1 MPIFSRFNPIKNNY
15 LKKLEYYTIYVILPC
30 FFTKSSMRIIIA
42 GAGEVG
48 THLAKMLSNENHEI
62 LLIDTEED
70 RLRPIDSSL
79 DVLTYHGS
87 ATSVSLLQSVLSKKT
102 DLFIAV
108 THAESTNITS
118 SILAKRLGAL
128 KTIARIDN
136 LEYLEHSTEDFFKSL
151 GIDSLIY
158 PELIAAREVLGLLHE
173 TGTTEFMEFSGG
185 TLAMYVQKLDE
196 KAPIINKTLEEI
208 AITFKTDKYRAV
220 AIKRNDKTII
230 PRGHERFMLG
240 DLVYVISTHEGID
253 EMMKTSGKE
262 NFEAKSIM
270 ILGGSRIGK
279 HVALYMQKTSE
290 VKLID
295 SNIERCEALAEILE
309 QTLIING
316 DCRNVDLL
324 EQEGLK
330 QMDAF
335 VAVTGNSETNILS
348 CLLAK
353 KMGVKRTIAEVEN
366 MEYINLAENTG
377 IDTIINKKISAAS
390 RIFRHTTN
398 PNVTQVKYL
407 TGADAE
413 ILEFNVPANS
423 KITKGTLRSMDF
435 PDDAIVGGGTHD
447 GVPFIATGDTIIK
460 ANDKVVVFTLPSAYD
475 KISKFFT

>member
-1 MPIFSRFNPIKNNY
+1 
-15 LKKLEYYTIYVILPC
+15 
-30 FFTKSSMRIIIA
+30 MRIIIA

-62 LLIDTEED
+62 ILIDSED
-70 RLRPIDSSL
+70 SRLKPIDSSL

-87 ATSVSLLQSVLSKKT
+87 STNVKILQDALRKKT

-108 THAESTNITS
+108 THSEDTNITS
-118 SILAKRLGAL
+118 AILAKRFGAL

-136 LEYLEHSTEDFFKSL
+136 IDYLEVSTYEFFKSL

-173 TGTTEFMEFSGG
+173 TGTSEFMEFSGG
-185 TLAMYVQKLDE
+185 KLSMFVQKLDE
-196 KAPIINKTLEEI
+196 KAPILNKSLEEI
-208 AITFKTDKYRAV
+208 SISHRTDKYRAV

-230 PRGHERFMLG
+230 PRGNEQFQIG
-240 DLVYVISTHEGID
+240 DLVFVVSTREGID
-253 EMMKTSGKE
+253 EMMTTSGKE
-262 NFEAKSIM
+262 SFEAKNIM

-279 HVALYMQKTSE
+279 HVALYLQKNCE

-295 SNIERCEALAEILE
+295 LSIEKCEQLAEILE
-309 QTLIING
+309 KTLVING
-316 DCRNVDLL
+316 DGRNVDLL
-324 EQEGLK
+324 EKEGIK

-335 VAVTGNSETNILS
+335 IAVTGNSETNILS

-390 RIFRHTTN
+390 RIFRHTAN
-398 PNVTQVKYL
+398 PNVTQVKYM
-407 TGADAE
+407 TGTEAE
-413 ILEFNVPANS
+413 VLEFNVPVNA
-423 KITKGTLRSMDF
+423 KITRGTLRGIDF
-435 PDDAIVGGGTHD
+435 PRDAIVGGGTRD

-460 ANDKVVVFTLPSAYD
+460 ANDKVVVFTLPSAYEAL
-475 KISKFFT
+475 SKFFI

>member
-1 MPIFSRFNPIKNNY
+1 
-15 LKKLEYYTIYVILPC
+15 
-30 FFTKSSMRIIIA
+30 MRIIIA

-62 LLIDTEED
+62 VIIDPEEN
-70 RLRPIDSSL
+70 RIKPIESTL

-87 ATSVSLLQSVLSKKT
+87 ATSIKILQDVLQKKT

-108 THAESTNITS
+108 THSEDTNITS
-118 SILAKRLGAL
+118 SILAKRFGAV

-136 LEYLEHSTEDFFKSL
+136 LDYLEESTPEFFKSL
-151 GIDSLIY
+151 GVDSLIY
-158 PELIAAREVLGLLHE
+158 PELIAAREVLGLLQE

-185 TLAMYVQKLDE
+185 KLTMFVQKLDE
-196 KAPIINKTLEEI
+196 KAPIINRTLEEI
-208 AITFKTDKYRAV
+208 AIKNKTDKYRAV

-230 PRGHERFMLG
+230 PRGKEKFLLG
-240 DLVYVISTHEGID
+240 DLVYVISTPEGVD

-262 NFEAKSIM
+262 SFEAKSIM

-279 HVALYMQKTSE
+279 HVALYMQKNCE

-295 SNIERCEALAEILE
+295 INPERCEDLAEILDN
-309 QTLIING
+309 TLLICG
-316 DCRNVDLL
+316 DCRNADLL
-324 EQEGLK
+324 EQEGISN
-330 QMDAF
+330 MDAF

-353 KMGVKRTIAEVEN
+353 KMGVKKTIAEVEN
-366 MEYINLAENTG
+366 MEYINLAENSG

-398 PNVTQVKYL
+398 PNVTQVKYMAG
-407 TGADAE
+407 TDAE
-413 ILEFNVPANS
+413 VIEFNVPENAR
-423 KITKGTLRSMDF
+423 ITRGSLRGIDF
-435 PDDAIVGGGTHD
+435 PKDAIVGGGTRD

-460 ANDKVVVFTLPSAYD
+460 ANDKVVVFTLPTAYD
-475 KISKFFT
+475 RLTKFFT

>member
-1 MPIFSRFNPIKNNY
+1 
-15 LKKLEYYTIYVILPC
+15 
-30 FFTKSSMRIIIA
+30 MRIIIA

-48 THLAKMLSNENHEI
+48 THLAKMLANEDHEI
-62 LLIDTEED
+62 ILIDIEEE
-70 RLRPIDSSL
+70 RLKPIESSI
-79 DVLTYHGS
+79 DVLTYTSS
-87 ATSVSLLQSVLSKKT
+87 ATSIRTLQDILQKKT

-108 THAESTNITS
+108 THWEDTNITS
-118 SILAKRLGAL
+118 SILAKRFGVM

-136 LEYLEHSTEDFFKSL
+136 LEYLEHSISEFFKSL
-151 GIDSLIY
+151 GVDSLIY

-185 TLAMYVQKLDE
+185 KLAMFVQKLDE
-196 KAPIINKTLEEI
+196 KAPIINKSLEEI
-208 AITFKTDKYRAV
+208 ALTNKTDKYRAV

-230 PRGHERFMLG
+230 PRGKEQFLVG

-253 EMMKTSGKE
+253 EMMATSGKK

-295 SNIERCEALAEILE
+295 SDPKRCEALAETLYN
-309 QTLIING
+309 TLIING
-316 DCRNVDLL
+316 DCRDIDLL
-324 EQEGLK
+324 EREGISK
-330 QMDAF
+330 MDAF

-366 MEYINLAENTG
+366 MEYINLAENSG

-390 RIFRHTTN
+390 RIFRHTSN
-398 PNVTQVKYL
+398 PNVTQVRYM
-407 TGADAE
+407 TGTDAE
-413 ILEFNVPANS
+413 VLEFIVPPNAR
-423 KITKGTLRSMDF
+423 ITKGTLRGIDF
-435 PDDAIVGGGTHD
+435 PKDAIVGGGTRD

-475 KISKFFT
+475 KVSKFFT